1 MLVLTRNNQLV
12 KPKRIRDLK
21 WAHPATRGLVAAVPL
36 DEAGGAPRELVRNR
50 VAVGSPI
57 WSGSP
62 YGSAFLTANGS
73 SNAFASFGD
82 IPAYD
87 TPNNLT
93 AACLLNVQMWS
104 SATSGDFFW
113 GKNAFQTRG
122 WILLNNGAFGSEV
135 GFRTDTTPSF
145 TYARDTQANVGTGL
159 MLFVGRRSGTTIDF
173 VTVTNGGITLFQ
185 STSEG
190 GSVMASPAGSDLQ
203 LGTTDA
209 NGAVHV
215 LGCWLWNH
223 ALPDVLLQEIF
234 AAPWSMY
241 QEDRRRTSVLV
252 RRPVSKSFTSLVEA
266 RGGIQKSFISLVEA
280 RGVQGFE
287 KSMPVYA
294 RGWVNRSISTP
305 VEATGTVAKSFTSL
319 VESKG
324 GVGQSF
330 SSLVEAKGF
339 QFYQSWPATLP
350 LRPLVDG
357 FQETLPQTG
366 ERTTIEHMPMFQ
378 VQRTKAGTW
387 PISATYEVTSA
398 QWDILLAFYEDTLG
412 SGVLPFEWP
421 HPISQ
426 TTVRARFRGG
436 EVPSAVAVGWNTY
449 HATISIE
456 VMP

>member
-12 KPKRIRDLK
+12 KPKRLRDLK
-21 WAHPATRGLVAAVPL
+21 WTHPATRGLVAAVPL

-50 VAVGSPI
+50 LSAGSPI

-62 YGSAFLTANGS
+62 YGASFLTADGS
-73 SNAFASFGD
+73 SSAFSSLGD
-82 IPAYD
+82 IPSYD
-87 TPNNLT
+87 TT
-93 AACLLNVQMWS
+93 ANFTVACLLNVNAWS
-104 SATSGDFFW
+104 TTTSGDFFW
-113 GKNAFQTRG
+113 GKNSFANRG
-122 WILLNNGAFGSEV
+122 WTLLNNGGFGPEI
-135 GFRTDTTPSF
+135 GFRVDKSGGSN
-145 TYARDTQANVGTGL
+145 YAAVTRAAVGTGL
-159 MLFVGRRSGTTIDF
+159 MLFVGRMTNTFDLEL
-173 VTVTNGGITLFQ
+173 VTVTQAGLTQHIYITTSGMDDPAGADLTFGTTNGN
-185 STSEG
+185 
-190 GSVMASPAGSDLQ
+190 GSVQ
-203 LGTTDA
+203 
-209 NGAVHV
+209 V
-215 LGCWLWNH
+215 LGCWMWNYVV
-223 ALPDVLLQEIF
+223 PDVLLREVF
-234 AAPWSMY
+234 AAPWSMF
-241 QEDRRRTSVLV
+241 QEDRKRTSVLV
-252 RRPVSKSFTSLVEA
+252 RRPVTKSFTSLVEA
-266 RGGIQKSFISLVEA
+266 RGGIQQSFTSLVEA
-280 RGVQGFE
+280 RGIQGFE
-287 KSMPVYA
+287 KIMPVYA

-339 QFYQSWPATLP
+339 QFYQSWPITLP
-350 LRPLVDG
+350 IRPLVDG

-366 ERTTIEHMPMFQ
+366 ERTTIDHMPMFQ

-412 SGVLPFEWP
+412 SGTLPFEWP

-426 TTVRARFRGG
+426 TTVLARFRGG